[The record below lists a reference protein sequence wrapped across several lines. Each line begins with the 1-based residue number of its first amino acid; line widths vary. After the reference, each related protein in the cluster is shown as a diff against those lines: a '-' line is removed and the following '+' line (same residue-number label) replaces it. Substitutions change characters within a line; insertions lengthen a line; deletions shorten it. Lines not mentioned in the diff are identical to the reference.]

1 MATITK
7 TAEVSAASDTVW
19 DKLTETESYPDWQT
33 THVSYPEGPP
43 EISEGSTFK
52 EKVTIMGMPGEVNWT
67 VTKVDPGSGFELEGK
82 GPMGTHLRSSYWI
95 ESNGEGCSLTFES
108 EFGGAAL
115 AAMAGPL
122 EKASDDALAKSI
134 AQFTKLV

>member
-95 ESNGEGCSLTFES
+95 EREPDHGSSSMRN
-108 EFGGAAL
+108 
-115 AAMAGPL
+115 
-122 EKASDDALAKSI
+122 
-134 AQFTKLV
+134 QF